1 MTSAL
6 IPPVIPSRPAPSHRP
21 RGRPGVV
28 RTLPLA
34 APAELTPALATDV
47 VYGLGRIDASG
58 RVADRPVI
66 RALGWHDGDR
76 LTLTAS
82 AGVVTARRDPDGRA
96 ILPPRHRIVIPATLR
111 YRCGL
116 LPGDP
121 VLLAAR
127 PAEDTLTAYSLAVV
141 DQALAAL
148 IPFPAREKG
157 DR

>member
-1 MTSAL
+1 VTSAL
-6 IPPVIPSRPAPSHRP
+6 IPPVIPRRSAPGNWL
-21 RGRPGVV
+21 RGRPGAAG
-28 RTLPLA
+28 TLPL
-34 APAELTPALATDV
+34 PASPGQAPALAADV

-58 RVADRPVI
+58 RVADRTVTC
-66 RALGWHDGDR
+66 ALGWRGGDR

-82 AGVVTARRDPDGRA
+82 AGVVTARRDPHGLA
-96 ILPPRHRIVIPATLR
+96 VLPPRHYITIPAALR

-127 PAEDTLTAYSLAVV
+127 PAEDTLTAYSLAVI
-141 DQALAAL
+141 DQALRAH
-148 IPFPAREKG
+148 IPFPACEGG